1 MVDRHI
7 RPMDVRK
14 IKVKI
19 DDGTI
24 ISGKIN
30 LRSEYVEGAEE
41 GYPDD
46 YSTDVGMFYNRISD
60 WFIKGKKSFI
70 VIFDVEAKGFKEG
83 DVIIINKSKI
93 CWLVP
98 ED

>member
-1 MVDRHI
+1 MADKYI

-30 LRSEYVEGAEE
+30 LRSEYVEGAED
-41 GYPDD
+41 GYPDN
-46 YSTDVGMFYNRISD
+46 YSSDAGMFYNRVSD
-60 WFIKGKKSFI
+60 WFIKGKRSFI
-70 VIFDVEAKGFKEG
+70 VMFDIEAKGFKEG
-83 DVIIINKSKI
+83 DVIIINKNKI
-93 CWLVP
+93 CWVVP